1 LDYNY
6 IDYTLAPIGK
16 RRFLILYYPEVG
28 TDIQILIY
36 GIEDE
41 SVCISELEGGSVM
54 KRSLIGIAVVLLLF
68 TGWGTASA
76 QEGTGIDVGLKM
88 WINYWTHDDPFF
100 GSTTS
105 DSSMLLGPAIEVKF
119 PNHLFLEASY
129 LFSTS
134 DYDFHDTGQR
144 FDRQD
149 LDVALGYFVI
159 PGFGLETGYKSS
171 WFKESGTGITSN
183 VYGPILGI
191 KGIAQVD
198 PYLSFYGRLDYLLA
212 RFREEG
218 GGAPSFEEDSPGWIF
233 EFGVKYAFTREFQG
247 SLGYTYETNEGNNT
261 GIRDSFSGLTLSG
274 MVSF

>member
-1 LDYNY
+1 MRKDGFSCFIISRSTR
-6 IDYTLAPIGK
+6 ID
-16 RRFLILYYPEVG
+16 
-28 TDIQILIY
+28 
-36 GIEDE
+36 GIEVE
-41 SVCISELEGGSVM
+41 VPTFRKLEGGSVM
-54 KRSLIGIAVVLLLF
+54 KRILIGIAAVLLLF
-68 TGWGTASA
+68 AGRGTASA
-76 QEGTGIDVGLKM
+76 QEGTVVDVGLKM

-105 DSSMLLGPAIEVKF
+105 DSAVLLGPAIDVNF
-119 PNHLFLEASY
+119 PNYMYLQASY
-129 LFSTS
+129 LFSS
-134 DYDFHDTGQR
+134 ADYDFHDTGQR

-149 LDVALGYFVI
+149 LDVALGYFVV

-198 PYLSFYGRLDYLLA
+198 PYLSFYGRLDYLFA

-233 EFGVKYAFTREFQG
+233 EFGVKYAFTREFKG
-247 SLGYTYETNEGNNT
+247 SLGYKYETNEGNNT